1 MVVRDTDFRDGFEPL
16 TAALARLATSDE
28 VAFTFVDY
36 AENRDGTHESITWS
50 ELDRRAR
57 ALAVRLAEVT
67 TPGERVAI
75 LCPQNLDY
83 VVGFYGSLY
92 AGVVSVPLF
101 APEVASHGERL
112 VGALADSDPEVWL
125 TSSSAL
131 DAIRELRDKQPVPR
145 PKQLLAVDTVDS
157 SLAEKFEPVPLAA
170 DQPAYLQYTSG
181 STRRPAGAVI
191 THDAVAVNVRQ
202 VIAGFGVDETF
213 TAAGWLPFFHDM
225 GLISLVCLPVGAGC
239 PGVFTTPYAFTRRP
253 TRWLKIIG
261 SYPNVLTAAPNFAFE
276 YAASKLTDQ
285 DKQEL
290 DLSGVRVAINGSEPV
305 RANTIDFFQRVA
317 GPLGFAA
324 DAHRP
329 SYGLAEATVF
339 VSTTPPEPPLV
350 VTVDREKLGA
360 GEAVDVAADDDRALN
375 LVSAGHVVGQ
385 RLRIVSDGKVQPDS
399 RVGEIWISGRNVA
412 DGYWRQPQRSADSF
426 DGRLTDG
433 TEPATGWL
441 RTGDLGVIH
450 HGQLFIT
457 GRLKDLIII
466 DGKNHYP
473 QDIEATVQ
481 EAHPAIRRDRLAV
494 FPIERDGKE
503 GPVVVADHDR
513 GLDLSDEDRAEVART
528 VRAAVARHHDLRLLD
543 FVLVPPGTVLRTS
556 SGKIARAATRKLYLD
571 HTTGTTNTEGS
582 AQ

>member
-16 TAALARLATSDE
+16 TAALARLASSGET
-28 VAFTFVDY
+28 AFTFVDY
-36 AENRDGTHESITWS
+36 SEDRDGAAESISWS

-57 ALAVRLAEVT
+57 ALAARLAEVT
-67 TPGERVAI
+67 NPGERVAI

-83 VVGFYGSLY
+83 VVSFYGSLY
-92 AGVVSVPLF
+92 AGVISVPLF

-125 TSSSAL
+125 TSSSAMG
-131 DAIRELRDKQPVPR
+131 AIRELRDKHPVPR

-157 SLAEKFEPVPLAA
+157 SLADGFEPVPPAA

-191 THDAVAVNVRQ
+191 THDAVAVNVHQ
-202 VIAGFGVDETF
+202 VITGFGVDESF
-213 TAAGWLPFFHDM
+213 TCAGWLPFFHDM
-225 GLISLVCLPVGAGC
+225 GLISLVCLPVAAGC
-239 PGVFTTPYAFTRRP
+239 PGVFTTPFAFTRRP
-253 TRWLKIIG
+253 ARWLRIIG
-261 SYPNVLTAAPNFAFE
+261 SHPNVITAAPNFAFE
-276 YAASKLTDQ
+276 YAAVKLSDQ
-285 DKQEL
+285 DKQTL

-305 RANTIDFFQRVA
+305 RAGTIDFFQEVA
-317 GPLGFAA
+317 GPLGFAPA
-324 DAHRP
+324 AHRP

-339 VSTTPPEPPLV
+339 VSTTPPGAPLV

-360 GEAVDVAADDDRALN
+360 GEAVDVPADDDKALD

-385 RLRIVSDGKVQPDS
+385 QVKIVADGAVRPDS
-399 RVGEIWISGRNVA
+399 HVGEIWINGRNVA
-412 DGYWRQPQRSADSF
+412 DGYWRQPERSAETF

-433 TEPATGWL
+433 TEPAGGWL
-441 RTGDLGVIH
+441 RTGDLGVVH
-450 HGQLFIT
+450 HGELFIT

-513 GLDLSDEDRAEVART
+513 GLDLTDEDRAEIGRQ

-571 HTTGTTNTEGS
+571 HTTGTTKEGS